1 MGGDAEI
8 IPERAPGRTLSV
20 KEEEREVALGR
31 YGADLEM
38 NTNLLL
44 CVSINAA
51 FLLLSAV

>member
-44 CVSINAA
+44 EPALA
-51 FLLLSAV
+51 KADL